1 MSDQATPT
9 QEEAL
14 RAQVEFL
21 NKVWTDEAFR
31 ARLESD
37 PKAVLKEMGGQVP
50 DNVQIKVV
58 RDSDRVKY
66 LHIPS
71 PPPEGEIS
79 DADLE
84 QAQGGTTPG
93 CITLLVSGIVSWNV
107 TMITVATT

>member
-1 MSDQATPT
+1 M
-9 QEEAL
+9 
-14 RAQVEFL
+14 
-21 NKVWTDEAFR
+21 WTDEAFR

-37 PKAVLKEMGGQVP
+37 PKAVLKEMGGQIP
-50 DNVQIKVV
+50 DDVQIKVV

-84 QAQGGTTPG
+84 KAKGGTTSWIAASLISII
-93 CITLLVSGIVSWNV
+93 IT
-107 TMITVATT
+107 TT

>member
-9 QEEAL
+9 QEQAL
-14 RAQVEFL
+14 KAHVEFL
-21 NKVWTDEAFR
+21 NKVWTDAAFR

-50 DNVQIKVV
+50 DDIQIKVV
-58 RDSDRVKY
+58 HDSDRVKY

-71 PPPEGEIS
+71 PPPEGEVS

-84 QAQGGTTPG
+84 KAQGGKTTPV
-93 CITLLVSGIVSWNV
+93 CISFAVTVVSAVI
-107 TMITVATT
+107 TMATTA

>member
-37 PKAVLKEMGGQVP
+37 PKAVLKEMGGRVP
-50 DNVQIKVV
+50 DDVQIKVV
-58 RDSDRVKY
+58 RDTDRVKY
-66 LHIPS
+66 LHIPL

-84 QAQGGTTPG
+84 KAQGGLT
-93 CITLLVSGIVSWNV
+93 IVTYTIVPTSFV
-107 TMITVATT
+107 GQ

>member
-37 PKAVLKEMGGQVP
+37 PKAVLKEMGGRVP
-50 DNVQIKVV
+50 DDVQIKVV
-58 RDSDRVKY
+58 RDTDRVKY

-84 QAQGGTTPG
+84 KAQGGTTG
-93 CITLLVSGIVSWNV
+93 LCVLTITVVVSA
-107 TMITVATT
+107 ITVATTP

>member
-1 MSDQATPT
+1 MSNQATPK

-14 RAQVEFL
+14 KAQVEFL

-50 DNVQIKVV
+50 DDVQIKVV
-58 RDSDRVKY
+58 RDTDRVKY

-84 QAQGGTTPG
+84 KAQGGTTPA
-93 CITLLVSGIVSWNV
+93 CIAVTYTIVPTSV
-107 TMITVATT
+107 MG